1 VGGPRNCKCHRRYCS
16 RSDELALA
24 SLTYKFEPVPK
35 MRFEKL
41 IGADVQYTLISFN
54 RGID

>member
-1 VGGPRNCKCHRRYCS
+1 MGGPRNCKCHRRYCS